1 MLGSHHQASR
11 PTTTTSPDEL
21 GRVGWIVLGISMLM
35 AGAIGHALSGI
46 AAIAR
51 ELLRPA
57 PQRAPTPARPVHPA
71 DLDVKEKSGWILISL
86 LFVLTGT
93 MAHAVAHVVETI
105 RQTTHATHRQ
115 VRA

>member
-105 RQTTHATHRQ
+105 RQATHATHGQ

>member
-1 MLGSHHQASR
+1 MLGIHHQASR

-21 GRVGWIVLGISMLM
+21 GRVGWIVLGTSMLM
-35 AGAIGHALSGI
+35 AGAIAHALSGI
-46 AAIAR
+46 VAIAR

-57 PQRAPTPARPVHPA
+57 PQRAPTPVRPVHAA
-71 DLDVKEKSGWILISL
+71 DLGVEEKNGWILITV
-86 LFVLTGT
+86 LFLLTGT

-105 RQTTHATHRQ
+105 RQATRTTHGQ

>member
-21 GRVGWIVLGISMLM
+21 GRVGWVVLGTSMLM
-35 AGAIGHALSGI
+35 AGAIAHALSGI
-46 AAIAR
+46 VAIAR
-51 ELLRPA
+51 EVLRPA

-71 DLDVKEKSGWILISL
+71 DLGVEEKDGWILITL
-86 LFVLTGT
+86 LFLLGGT
-93 MAHAVAHVVETI
+93 VAHAVAHIVETI
-105 RQTTHATHRQ
+105 RQATHAAHGQ